1 MHAFTRTKR
10 AGWAALAGLLL
21 VLSTSSTASAKP
33 APGYK
38 GGGFRLFSRV
48 TSAIAGNRVNCGIIS
63 DGRVCPDSTG
73 SSVVGGGFWP
83 RGTLNQYVFNSGMQI
98 AGIIDSQAPMSW
110 RGSTEGAFFFN
121 AQGTANGT
129 PLTNVYRSSDPGDVA
144 TWPDAAKV
152 PQGDVTENLF
162 APALRGKISASAQD
176 VWFLSWDGDPNK
188 LQGRQ
193 HTLGV
198 MTETRGMAFNT
209 AGKEDILFFIYTIY
223 NVTCDGTVAE
233 GASCYDAA
241 RPSIRDTLKQ
251 VGHRFVESNSA
262 KFGEDL
268 PLAGYRI
275 QGAYVAFGADND
287 VTVEDS
293 GNNYDGV
300 SVPFS
305 VGYTYHK
312 SFTAEPSWTFD
323 PAIYRAPF
331 FAGAGF
337 IGVKYLK
344 SPVGPDGVTEVG
356 LTLFGATTNGG
367 EFSDP
372 VDTKALYRYL
382 SGTNSSALGDDVC
395 NVGDVNIT
403 HICYINQRTAAD
415 MRFFE
420 ASGPLT
426 LGPGEF
432 TSIVVAYIFAA
443 PVQTAACTHAGC
455 QSSIPP
461 QDPTNSLTRVLSPD
475 SVVLGVNTV
484 DKMTGFVSYNGDANA
499 NGKIDQD
506 EITTVPGSLL
516 GKAATAQAV
525 FGSGFA
531 QPEAPA
537 APTYYLVP
545 GDNQVTV
552 LWLPSTSETTGD
564 NYFTTAQA
572 ALTYDPNYR
581 FKDVVGYRVY
591 RGNNQDPSTF
601 RLLGQFNYGS
611 DNPVMTFTDHTGQVD
626 QPGVTKCAPEVGV
639 FTTDTLL
646 PPCVSTGL
654 VNGVPT
660 IQPVD
665 VDMAA
670 QGQLVQRTGASTLS
684 GDTTALAT
692 TADTALTGKANN
704 TICGTATPCTGLNT
718 AGVPFIYV
726 DKTVSNNRTYFY
738 TVTAFDLNSIR
749 SGPSSQESARIVKP
763 IVPSPSAAGTPPGS
777 GLAFSVF
784 TPGRGPALTGPAPTL
799 DPTTGEWSGPQLPA
813 NGGVATFVGD
823 FVSQLY
829 EGVNN
834 VDFTLTDLVLG
845 DSRFGSPVTYTFKV
859 TGPKDTV
866 ILPLTFV
873 QTFGKTGTSVATN
886 PMALVPVDP
895 HQAAVLGFNADRK
908 ASVAFT
914 LNQDAYQKMYAE
926 GRGCVDGTVTI
937 PGGST
942 CGEFGPRWFDGA
954 NEHTPHPNAGTGLNN
969 GLNNAGALTGVA
981 RIQWASTLANFDGS
995 WRNVDASLAGAWR
1008 AADYKFYWG
1017 NAGKVDSVIDITHN
1031 AVVPFQP
1038 NNIGGGWGIMTQAA
1052 SNAAGSAD
1060 GRPGEVSAA
1069 DLGCVEPMY
1078 NDADGTDIYGMG
1090 AFLFCA
1096 SAAPFSLVDSAV
1108 AGPVVISTGADGNM
1122 TDAAAAP
1129 NPGFVIYV
1137 AGGIYTI
1144 ELAPGA
1150 SVPSSTVWTLRTYS
1164 GSIFTTKTG
1173 KFSFQ
1178 PAIRPFSALGSAVRM
1193 TYTAHNTVVHT
1204 PDGGAN
1210 LANVHT
1216 VPDPYYVTSGLETTT
1231 DAKTIKFVN
1240 LPTQAN
1246 IRIYT
1251 TSGLLV
1257 RVLQHSNLI
1266 GNFENWDVR
1275 NRNNQFVASGV
1286 YFYSIEDP
1294 HTGAR
1299 KVGRMTIIN
1308 FTR

>member
-1 MHAFTRTKR
+1 
-10 AGWAALAGLLL
+10 
-21 VLSTSSTASAKP
+21 
-33 APGYK
+33 
-38 GGGFRLFSRV
+38 
-48 TSAIAGNRVNCGIIS
+48 
-63 DGRVCPDSTG
+63 
-73 SSVVGGGFWP
+73 
-83 RGTLNQYVFNSGMQI
+83 
-98 AGIIDSQAPMSW
+98 
-110 RGSTEGAFFFN
+110 
-121 AQGTANGT
+121 
-129 PLTNVYRSSDPGDVA
+129 
-144 TWPDAAKV
+144 
-152 PQGDVTENLF
+152 
-162 APALRGKISASAQD
+162 
-176 VWFLSWDGDPNK
+176 
-188 LQGRQ
+188 
-193 HTLGV
+193 
-198 MTETRGMAFNT
+198 MAFNT

-223 NVTCDGTVAE
+223 NITCDGIAHPE
-233 GASCYDAA
+233 CYASA
-241 RPSIRDTLKQ
+241 RPTIRDTLAA
-251 VGHRFVESNSA
+251 VGARFVATNTA
-262 KFGEDL
+262 KFGEPL
-268 PLAGYRI
+268 PSAGYRI

-287 VTVEDS
+287 VTVEAS

-305 VGYTYHK
+305 VGYTYHE

-403 HICYINQRTAAD
+403 HICYINQRTSAD

-426 LGPGEF
+426 LAPGAF

-443 PVQTAACTHAGC
+443 PVQTAACTHADC
-455 QSSIPP
+455 QTSIPP
-461 QDPTNSLTRVLSPD
+461 QQPTNSLTRFLSPD

-484 DKMTGFVSYNGDANA
+484 DKMTGFVSYNGDVNA

-537 APTYYLVP
+537 APTYYLIP
-545 GDNQVTV
+545 GDKQVTV
-552 LWLPSTSETTGD
+552 LWLPSPSETTGD

-601 RLLGQFNYGS
+601 RMLGQFNYSS
-611 DNPVMTFTDHTGQVD
+611 DNPVMTFTDHTGQVNR
-626 QPGVTKCAPEVGV
+626 GTETECAPELGI
-639 FTTDTLL
+639 FRIDTLV
-646 PPCVSTGL
+646 PPCTSAGT

-660 IQPVD
+660 IDPVD
-665 VDMAA
+665 YDLAA
-670 QGQLVQRTGASTLS
+670 DGLLAQRTSAAALADSN
-684 GDTTALAT
+684 ALAT
-692 TADTALTGKANN
+692 VVDTALTGKGNN

-763 IVPSPSAAGTPPGS
+763 TVPSPSAAGTPPGS

-784 TPGRGPALTGPAPTL
+784 TPGRGPAFTGPAPTL
-799 DPTTGEWSGPQLPA
+799 DPTTGEFSGPQLPA
-813 NGGVATFVGD
+813 DGGVLTFVGD

-834 VDFTLTDLVLG
+834 IDVTLQDLVLG
-845 DSRFGSPVTYTFKV
+845 DSRFGAPVTYTFKV
-859 TGPKDTV
+859 TGPKDTLT
-866 ILPLTFV
+866 LPLTFV
-873 QTFGKTGTSVATN
+873 QTFGKTATSVATN
-886 PMALVPVDP
+886 PMAIVPVDA

-926 GRGCVDGTVTI
+926 GRGCVDGTVAV

-954 NEHTPHPNAGTGLNN
+954 NEHTPHPNAGNGQGN

-981 RIQWASTLANFDGS
+981 SIQWPSTGANFNAS

-1017 NAGKVDSVIDITHN
+1017 NAGKVDSVIDVTHN

-1052 SNAAGSAD
+1052 SNFAGSAD
-1060 GRPGEVSAA
+1060 GRPDVVTVA

-1078 NDADGTDIYGMG
+1078 SDGGNLYGM
-1090 AFLFCA
+1090 AALLFCGA
-1096 SAAPFSLVDSAV
+1096 AAPYTMVDSAV
-1108 AGPVVISTGADGNM
+1108 AGPVAIGTNADLNV
-1122 TDAAAAP
+1122 TDAATAA
-1129 NPGFVIYV
+1129 NPGFVIYI
-1137 AGGIYTI
+1137 AGGMYTF
-1144 ELAPGA
+1144 ELAAGA
-1150 SVPSSTVWTLRTYS
+1150 SVPSNTVWTLRTYS
-1164 GSIFTTKTG
+1164 GSVFTTGSG
-1173 KFSFQ
+1173 KFTFQ
-1178 PAIRPFSALGSAVRM
+1178 GAIRPFSALGAAVRM

-1204 PDGGAN
+1204 ADGGAN

-1240 LPTQAN
+1240 LPPQAN

-1299 KVGRMTIIN
+1299 RVGRMTIIN